1 MSEKKK
7 RILISGA
14 SGLIGSAMRRAVQER
29 GMDVTALVRRHRD
42 VVGGTIYWN
51 PSQPDGAIH
60 PMGLEGFEGVLHLS
74 GAGVARRWTQSYKR
88 EIVESRVDSTRAL
101 CEALAQVRQPPRVLV
116 CASAIGIYGDRGEEV
131 LTESSAPGTGFLA
144 ETCMAWEKAADKARA
159 AGIRVVHARFGV
171 VLSGKGGAM
180 KKMLPAFRLGL
191 GGTLGS
197 GQQWMSWISIRDAVQ
212 ALLFLMEAED
222 QAGAFNLTAPQPVR
236 NAEFTR
242 ALAGAV
248 HRPAWFSMPAGA
260 LRLAFGARMAN
271 ETLLAST
278 RVQPERLRGAGFRFE
293 DEELGAA
300 LRSLLR

>member
-14 SGLIGSAMRRAVQER
+14 SGLIGSAMRGALQER

-42 VVGGTIYWN
+42 VVGGTVYWN
-51 PSQPDGAIH
+51 PSKADGAIH
-60 PMGLEGFEGVLHLS
+60 PMGLESFDGVIHLN
-74 GAGVARRWTQSYKR
+74 GAGVARRWTQSYRR
-88 EIVESRVDSTRAL
+88 EIVESRVGSTRAL
-101 CEALAQVRQPPRVLV
+101 CEALAQVRHPPRVLV

-159 AGIRVVHARFGV
+159 AGIRVVHARFSV
-171 VLSGKGGAM
+171 VLSEKGGAL

-212 ALLFLMEAED
+212 ALLFLMDAED

-236 NAEFTR
+236 NTDFTR
-242 ALAGAV
+242 GLAGAM
-248 HRPAWFSMPAGA
+248 HRPAWLGMPAGA
-260 LRLAFGARMAN
+260 LRLVFGAPMAN
-271 ETLLAST
+271 GTLLASA